1 MKIQIILITVYLV
14 SSTYSLTRCTGV
26 QKPECTTLF
35 PNCFYNITCN
45 GETWNE
51 LHTRT
56 PGHSGVCRDSRG
68 YAYDES
74 ETWIFMTN
82 GKSLPDC
89 MEKAYR
95 YNAFALMFT
104 RARWYSHPT
113 LGNDYYFTCKLLFR
127 VEKNYLGKLQSDQ
140 VF

>member
-1 MKIQIILITVYLV
+1 MEKHGMNFILEHLVTLEFAEIRVDTHMMK
-14 SSTYSLTRCTGV
+14 
-26 QKPECTTLF
+26 
-35 PNCFYNITCN
+35 
-45 GETWNE
+45 
-51 LHTRT
+51 
-56 PGHSGVCRDSRG
+56 
-68 YAYDES
+68 S

-113 LGNDYYFTCKLLFR
+113 LGNDYYFTCKLLF
-127 VEKNYLGKLQSDQ
+127 QSGEELPRETPE
-140 VF
+140 